1 MTPPSVQRRRN
12 GLGRRWHGTATIEMV
27 LVGMLLIELTFFSIE
42 FSWLFLRKQQV
53 INTAR
58 QAARIAATVDAT
70 NGQVSSQISSQLT
83 SYGMGGSG
91 YTATLSPADISTA
104 TKGQTVSVTISI
116 PYANIQATP
125 STMGLWTTFHI
136 LPSTVQ
142 STVTMVKEGE

>member
-1 MTPPSVQRRRN
+1 MIARKNACRRR
-12 GLGRRWHGTATIEMV
+12 GAAVIEMV
-27 LVGMLLIELTFFSIE
+27 LVGMILIQLTFFSIE

-70 NGQVSSQISSQLT
+70 DAAVTSQITTQLD
-83 SYGMGGSG
+83 SYGITSAKG
-91 YTATLSPADISTA
+91 YTVTRSPASIA
-104 TKGQTVSVTISI
+104 GVPKGTVVSVTISV

-125 STMGLWTTFHI
+125 PSMGLWTTFNI
-136 LPSTVQ
+136 LPTTVQ